1 MFLKT
6 KSVFTRYA
14 IYTLVFLLM
23 IASFVPVRS
32 HMICGGC
39 PTDGSQD
46 PNLNGQNGQC
56 SYCGTNHN
64 NHIYEPPPPPPPP
77 TQADCDAAQN
87 ACNEAMDEA
96 KDAWEIAL
104 IVCSVAAVEPS
115 PAGELICAV
124 YTSRAWAKTAYAGYK
139 CAQAEEICSQ
149 VP

>member
-1 MFLKT
+1 MSLT

-64 NHIYEPPPPPPPP
+64 NHIYEPPPPPP
-77 TQADCDAAQN
+77 TQAECDQARAECDSAMSAAK
-87 ACNEAMDEA
+87 A
-96 KDAWEIAL
+96 AWEAAFITCA
-104 IVCSVAAVEPS
+104 VAAVEPS
-115 PAGELICAV
+115 PAGELACAV
-124 YTSRAWAKTAYAGYK
+124 MTARAHAKTLYAGYK
-139 CAQAEEICSQ
+139 CSRAEEICRS
-149 VP
+149 VG